1 MNNSN
6 YVPSCQLRAWPT
18 ARETRPLPVHRGCVA
33 TRHERKTQKSNNMK
47 PPRRMFWKKVLYG
60 LCRHKSLPE
69 VQAGKERERETT
81 KKKDNTRKATV
92 QVLLVLLVFSSG
104 TMSLISHQLTQQEVL
119 TKGTMERERDRESIP
134 VRLVSRVLADS
145 CWLNWIS
152 PLGCAR
158 ATPVISCCWQALAI
172 R

>member
-1 MNNSN
+1 M
-6 YVPSCQLRAWPT
+6 CHRANLGPG
-18 ARETRPLPVHRGCVA
+18 PLPEKRTHCRYIEAVSPPDTREKHRSQTIWNPHGGCS
-33 TRHERKTQKSNNMK
+33 ERRFFTDYVDTKAYQNFKREK
-47 PPRRMFWKKVLYG
+47 
-60 LCRHKSLPE
+60 
-69 VQAGKERERETT
+69 RERETT

-92 QVLLVLLVFSSG
+92 QALLVLLVFSAG